1 MSPFTGAIATSA
13 KGVLADPWISVLPC
27 RTSPRPMAMGSFAL
41 SIGPPSVTM
50 TLAVTPCSIGC
61 SGVPI
66 RNVPEG
72 DATSV
77 STSKR
82 VSVPV
87 PVANVSVPSTLT
99 VSVRSVSTVS
109 MRMSSPD
116 GTHTLAPAPGD
127 APPQV
132 AASDQSPDI
141 TAV

>member
-87 PVANVSVPSTLT
+87 ANVSVPSTLT
-99 VSVRSVSTVS
+99 VPVRSVSTVS